1 MKTEPKKFPRSFR
14 SSSAALRAVR
24 QYCQKMNL
32 GLNESGLVMTRVD
45 KKSFIVAK
53 SAVLTVAEFN
63 EKRPTLFYGETAFR
77 FFPDGVNGA
86 GYYEL
91 KTGDRRRPNS
101 KFETDEKVYN
111 DLVCEE
117 CKM

>member
-1 MKTEPKKFPRSFR
+1 MKTEPKQFPRTFK
-14 SSSAALRAVR
+14 SSSAAYRAIR
-24 QYCQKMNL
+24 QYEEKTKTVT
-32 GLNESGLVMTRVD
+32 GLVMTRVD
-45 KKSFIVAK
+45 KKSFVVAQ
-53 SAVLTVAEFN
+53 SAVLTVAEFK

-77 FFPDGVNGA
+77 YFPDGANGA

-111 DLVCEE
+111 DLVCEG